1 MILLHSVSDKQRDIQ
16 TERHT
21 DRETYRQTDSY
32 LVQRERLGGGVLH
45 VPLSVADCGRVGSRS
60 LSDINLSNITE
71 VVSLINVSV
80 LDEAVSVTA
89 PS

>member
-1 MILLHSVSDKQRDIQ
+1 M
-16 TERHT
+16 
-21 DRETYRQTDSY
+21 
-32 LVQRERLGGGVLH
+32 LH
-45 VPLSVADCGRVGSRS
+45 VPLTVADCGRVGSRS
-60 LSDINLSNITE
+60 LSDINLSNIIE

>member
-1 MILLHSVSDKQRDIQ
+1 M
-16 TERHT
+16 
-21 DRETYRQTDSY
+21 
-32 LVQRERLGGGVLH
+32 LH
-45 VPLSVADCGRVGSRS
+45 VPLTVADFERVGSRS

>member
-1 MILLHSVSDKQRDIQ
+1 MLLLHSVSDRQRDI
-16 TERHT
+16 
-21 DRETYRQTDSY
+21 QTDSY
-32 LVQRERLGGGVLH
+32 LVQHERLGGGVLH
-45 VPLSVADCGRVGSRS
+45 VPPTVADCERVDSRS

>member
-1 MILLHSVSDKQRDIQ
+1 M
-16 TERHT
+16 
-21 DRETYRQTDSY
+21 
-32 LVQRERLGGGVLH
+32 LH
-45 VPLSVADCGRVGSRS
+45 VPLSVADCERVGSRS
-60 LSDINLSNITE
+60 LSDMNLSNITE

>member
-1 MILLHSVSDKQRDIQ
+1 MCQ

-21 DRETYRQTDSY
+21 DRQRDIQTDSY
-32 LVQRERLGGGVLH
+32 LVQREKLGGGVLH
-45 VPLSVADCGRVGSRS
+45 VPLSVADCERVGSRS
-60 LSDINLSNITE
+60 LSDMNLSNITE